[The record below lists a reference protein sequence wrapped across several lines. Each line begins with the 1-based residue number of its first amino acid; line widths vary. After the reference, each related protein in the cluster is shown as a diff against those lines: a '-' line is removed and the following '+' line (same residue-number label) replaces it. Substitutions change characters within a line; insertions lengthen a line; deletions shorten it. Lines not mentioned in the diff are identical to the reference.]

1 MDKCTFVQHNPVIL
15 LFLGTSELEVT
26 MPELGEFIFNDFVPR
41 KERKKKK
48 KKRKVMKLAV
58 ALLLLS
64 ACTEILA
71 CKPALTPEMSVFL
84 CFIAYPKV

>member
-41 KERKKKK
+41 KEKKKK
-48 KKRKVMKLAV
+48 KKKE
-58 ALLLLS
+58 S
-64 ACTEILA
+64 NEACCGFTTTVSMHRNS
-71 CKPALTPEMSVFL
+71 CM
-84 CFIAYPKV
+84 